1 MRTYQA
7 SARSTGTFGRVLIAA
22 RDKSLLV
29 DGPPWNGCLGEEIT
43 PGELFLAAVAS
54 CGVELVE
61 VVARDRGVPL
71 RSASVQAQGLL
82 DPDNRVRADLTVF
95 NSVTLAFVLDG
106 VADVDGI
113 PLVESFK
120 GR

>member
-1 MRTYQA
+1 MRRYQA
-7 SARSTGTFGRVLIAA
+7 AAASTGTFGRVLASA
-22 RDKSLLV
+22 RDNTVLV

-43 PGELFLAAVAS
+43 PGEMFLAAVAS

-61 VVARDRGVPL
+61 VIARDRGVPL
-71 RSASVQAQGLL
+71 RAARVDAQGLV
-82 DPDNRVRADLTVF
+82 DPAAPVRTDVTVF
-95 NSVTLAFVLDG
+95 NEVALHFTLDG
-106 VADVDGI
+106 VSDDDGI